1 MAMTNMR
8 AGGLALAMLA
18 ATACAAAAET
28 AGSAAFAAARRMG
41 RGVNILGYDGVWKG
55 ETDAPFHAGDFALIR
70 KAGFEHVRLNFFG
83 LGFMDAR
90 NRVDPAVLERLDRV
104 IDAAT
109 RAGLTPVLDQ
119 HDNRLCQET
128 PAQCAAPLKAFW
140 SQIAAR
146 YAGTRPGLIFEI
158 LNEPGGAMSHE
169 AWNATQLQAL
179 DAIRARDASR
189 VVVVAALNTGDAR
202 DIEKLEL
209 PAGDRALVVTVH
221 YYVTQHGGVLL
232 LGPPGTGKTH
242 IATALTIAVLQ
253 AGYTALDVS
262 AFDLSQNLSEAEITG
277 NRKELIEQYTHTDL
291 LVIEDLGMRRLP
303 STAAEDLLEIFV
315 RRYEKGSIIIT
326 SNRPLEDW
334 GKLLGDNAA
343 TGAILDRFLH
353 HADVIKLDG
362 KSYRMY
368 DRREQHRQSTNDN
381 LNEKGE

>member
-1 MAMTNMR
+1 MNNELERKLSSLKLSGMVDTLAICNQEAMSSK
-8 AGGLALAMLA
+8 LAYTDFLELLVEDELNKRRDRLFARHLKQA
-18 ATACAAAAET
+18 HVPEIKHLEEFDWSFNPKLPKALIFDLATAR
-28 AGSAAFAAARRMG
+28 F
-41 RGVNILGYDGVWKG
+41 I
-55 ETDAPFHAGDFALIR
+55 
-70 KAGFEHVRLNFFG
+70 
-83 LGFMDAR
+83 
-90 NRVDPAVLERLDRV
+90 
-104 IDAAT
+104 
-109 RAGLTPVLDQ
+109 
-119 HDNRLCQET
+119 
-128 PAQCAAPLKAFW
+128 
-140 SQIAAR
+140 
-146 YAGTRPGLIFEI
+146 
-158 LNEPGGAMSHE
+158 
-169 AWNATQLQAL
+169 
-179 DAIRARDASR
+179 
-189 VVVVAALNTGDAR
+189 
-202 DIEKLEL
+202 
-209 PAGDRALVVTVH
+209 
-221 YYVTQHGGVLL
+221 TQHGGVLL
-232 LGPPGTGKTH
+232 LGPPGTGKTY

-253 AGYTALDVS
+253 AGYTALYVS

-303 STAAEDLLEIFV
+303 ATAAEDLLEIFV